1 MVWVFNEHSC
11 GNIIPAKNKALITAQ
26 AEAFAKSRP
35 WHPKYQLKLRFRRQ
49 FCYVD
54 ALKEG
59 DSQPDPLCR
68 LRYFSMTSWSLGF
81 FTWSN
86 ERYEPC
92 AFPSGK
98 LSGVLED
105 AITICEPYLY

>member
-1 MVWVFNEHSC
+1 MPWVYDPHS
-11 GNIIPAKNKALITAQ
+11 GGVIIPAKNKALITAEVQ
-26 AEAFAKSRP
+26 AFERSRP
-35 WHPKYQLKLRFRRQ
+35 WYPKYQLKLRFRAQ
-49 FCYVD
+49 FCYID

-59 DSQPDPLCR
+59 DSRPDPVCR

-86 ERYEPC
+86 DRYEPC

-98 LSGVLED
+98 LTGVLED
-105 AITICEPYLY
+105 AISVCELQMF

>member
-1 MVWVFNEHSC
+1 MAWVFDPHNG
-11 GNIIPAKNKALITAQ
+11 GNVIPAKNKALII
-26 AEAFAKSRP
+26 AEAETFARSRH
-35 WHPKYQLKLRFRRQ
+35 WFPKYQLKLRFRGQ

-59 DSQPDPLCR
+59 DSRPDPLCR

-86 ERYEPC
+86 ESYVPC

-98 LSGVLED
+98 LTGIIED
-105 AITICEPYLY
+105 AIQACEDSLY